1 MTYKPVYNK
10 VSDENIKDLIDMTSP
25 ERVFVKDAI
34 NLDYYHDEMPEYG
47 KYPPE
52 AVVEAVSYTHLKSVM
67 AFVPVA
73 EFI

>member
-52 AVVEAVSYTHLKSVM
+52 AVVEVLTTEEVSNIM
-67 AFVPVA
+67 R
-73 EFI
+73 